1 MSRRS
6 EISEEKILELFR
18 REASRP
24 LSLRE
29 VQAALN
35 LSAGERREVG
45 QLIKSMARQKRLRK
59 VHGGR
64 FSLPDG
70 GRQVSGVL
78 SVHRDGYGFVAGEQ
92 GRDDIFVPRRFLRPA
107 MNGDRV
113 VVSME
118 RDPRTGRPEGHI
130 VSIAER
136 RHTSL
141 IGQYNRV
148 HGGGYVTPVDPAL
161 HEDIIVIAGG
171 DGGAAPGQMVVL
183 KVESYPGRNS
193 AATGRVTDVLGD
205 ADDPA
210 VEIRV
215 AAETFELPFTF
226 SADALAEAG
235 RVPLHVTEKD
245 LVGRED
251 LRDLPFVTIDGETAK
266 DFDDAVAI
274 EKVASGGF
282 RLWVA
287 IADVA
292 HYVRPGSAIDR
303 DALERGN
310 SVYFP
315 GDCIPMLPEVL
326 SNGICSLVPGEDRL
340 AQVAELVFNSQG
352 QRTDARFYDAV
363 ICSRS
368 RLTYSEVKT
377 VLAGEEKETCSHC
390 VEHLDDLQCM
400 AELAE
405 LRMAR
410 RRDRGSL
417 DFDLPTAEILL
428 DLRGR
433 PENVIRS
440 ERTLAH
446 RMIEEMMLAANEAV
460 AGWLEQQRVPLIY
473 RVHDRPGEEKMALFQ
488 DFLAHFNQGIAIPEA
503 GVTPSLLQELLVRV
517 AGRPEERVI
526 NHVLLRSLP
535 QAVYSVNN
543 IGHFGLAAERYC
555 HFTSPI
561 RRYPDLVVHR
571 IMKRQRGAVT
581 GKPLKA
587 DLTLEEAAV
596 RATACERRAMEAER
610 DIVDLKKCQ
619 FMEQKIGEV
628 FRGMVT
634 SVQAFGFFVELEE
647 FFVEGLV
654 HVNSLEDDFYQYEEG
669 LQRLI
674 GMRQRRSFEIG
685 DLVNVKLQQVDIAR
699 REITFHLQGGGV
711 SNGLKRA
718 RRGGE
723 RRRRTR

>member
-1 MSRRS
+1 MSRSS

-18 REASRP
+18 REGRP

-29 VQAALN
+29 IQAALD
-35 LSAGERREVG
+35 LSAGERREIG
-45 QLIKSMARQKRLRK
+45 QKIKAMARERVLRK
-59 VHGGR
+59 VRGGR
-64 FSLPDG
+64 YALPDG

-78 SVHRDGYGFVAGEQ
+78 LVHRDGYGFVAGEQ

-113 VVSME
+113 VVRME

-136 RHTSL
+136 RHASL
-141 IGQYNRV
+141 IGQYNQV

-161 HEDIIVIAGG
+161 HEDIVVIAGG
-171 DGGAAPGQMVVL
+171 DGGASPGQMVVL
-183 KVESYPGRNS
+183 KIENYPGRNS
-193 AATGRVTDVLGD
+193 AATGKVTEVLGD

-215 AAETFELPFTF
+215 AAETFDLPFTF

-235 RVPLHVTEKD
+235 RVPLRVNEAD

-251 LRDLPFVTIDGETAK
+251 LRDRPFVTIDGETAK
-266 DFDDAVAI
+266 DFDDAVAV
-274 EKVASGGF
+274 ERTTAGGF

-292 HYVRPGSAIDR
+292 HYVKPGSAIDR

-315 GDCIPMLPEVL
+315 GSCLPMLPEAL
-326 SNGICSLVPGEDRL
+326 SNGICSLLPGEDRL
-340 AQVAELVFNSQG
+340 VQVAEIGFDARG
-352 QRTDARFYDAV
+352 QRTGARFYAAV
-363 ICSRS
+363 IRSRS
-368 RLTYSEVKT
+368 RLTYSEVK
-377 VLAGEEKETCSHC
+377 LMLIDGDSDTCARYSDS
-390 VEHLDDLQCM
+390 LDDLRVM
-400 AELAE
+400 AELSE
-405 LRMAR
+405 LRILR
-410 RRDRGSL
+410 RRERGSL

-433 PENVIRS
+433 PENIVRS
-440 ERTLAH
+440 ERNLAH

-460 AGWLEQQRVPLIY
+460 ADWLERQSVPLIY

-488 DFLAHFNQGIAIPEA
+488 DFLAHFNQGVAIPES
-503 GVTPSLLQELLVRV
+503 GVTPGLLQELLSRV

-543 IGHFGLAAERYC
+543 IGHFGLAAECYC

-571 IMKRQRGAVT
+571 LLKRQSGQKIAA
-581 GKPLKA
+581 PHKA
-587 DLTLEEAAV
+587 EASLEEVAA
-596 RATACERRAMEAER
+596 RATASERRAMEAER
-610 DIVDLKKCQ
+610 DILNLKKCQ
-619 FMEQKIGEV
+619 FMEQKVGEV
-628 FRGMVT
+628 FSGLVT
-634 SVQAFGFFVELEE
+634 SVQAFGFFVELETY
-647 FFVEGLV
+647 FVEGLV
-654 HVNSLEDDFYQYEEG
+654 HVKSLDDDFYEYEEAR
-669 LQRLI
+669 QRLI

-685 DLVNVKLQQVDIAR
+685 DPVRVKVEQVDTAR
-699 REITFHLQGGGV
+699 REIGFSLQGGEPV
-711 SNGLKRA
+711 NGL
-718 RRGGE
+718 RRSGRGAS